1 MVTRHSRDK
10 KTRASKKYLNI
21 QKKKRKILSHNIQYV
36 LLTIFEFSYAHY
48 IIETLS
54 KHICLL

>member
-21 QKKKRKILSHNIQYV
+21 QKKKEENFKP
-36 LLTIFEFSYAHY
+36 
-48 IIETLS
+48 
-54 KHICLL
+54 

>member
-1 MVTRHSRDK
+1 MFNRHSRDK
-10 KTRASKKYLNI
+10 KTRASKTYLNI
-21 QKKKRKILSHNIQYV
+21 QKKRKILSHNIQYV
-36 LLTIFEFSYAHY
+36 LLTTFEFSHY